1 MHHGF
6 GKDHSQLR
14 IVGRSVKSEAKL
26 IEPDSILD
34 GSWHRLN

>member
-14 IVGRSVKSEAKL
+14 IVGRSVKSVL
-26 IEPDSILD
+26 IST
-34 GSWHRLN
+34 R